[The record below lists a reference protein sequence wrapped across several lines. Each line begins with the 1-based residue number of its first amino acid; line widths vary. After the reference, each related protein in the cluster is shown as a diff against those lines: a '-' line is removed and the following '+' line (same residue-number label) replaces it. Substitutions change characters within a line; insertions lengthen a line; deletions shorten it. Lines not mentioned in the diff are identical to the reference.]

1 MARRVAGSGDTK
13 DQDVTITLIRNCRFA
28 VVWDDEAQSPRFDG
42 GVIARRPKADVPIQ
56 GS

>member
-1 MARRVAGSGDTK
+1 MARRAAGPGDNK
-13 DQDVTITLIRNCRFA
+13 DQDVTTTLIRNCRFA

-42 GVIARRPKADVPIQ
+42 GVIARGPKADVPVQ